1 MYTFFQQLYIVLKC
15 LCTYSFKKHAFFQKT
30 RVFSKNMHF
39 FKKHAFFQKTRIF
52 SKNMHFSKVIHI
64 FKNYLFFNLR
74 LNPFFKIP

>member
-39 FKKHAFFQKTRIF
+39 FKKHAFFQKTCIF
-52 SKNMHFSKVIHI
+52 SKNMHFFKKHAFFQKQI
-64 FKNYLFFNLR
+64 FLKITCFNR
-74 LNPFFKIP
+74 AYF